1 MRADKALFL
10 FVRYRTERRKMKK
23 ITFNDAT
30 ELAIQ
35 SADIRSDDSLL
46 IKTILAT
53 EEELR
58 NKFQDSVATKK
69 MIVAE
74 RGTIIETYENYTQL
88 DAVVKYTAGILGV
101 VLYKVGETPE
111 EQMES
116 LKEENDK
123 LKENMDMLQECI
135 LEMSEQVYQ

>member
-1 MRADKALFL
+1 
-10 FVRYRTERRKMKK
+10 MKK

-46 IKTILAT
+46 IKTILVT